1 MNLKKVI
8 DKKDI
13 ESRIIEVALEI
24 NYKFKGMSIAV
35 FYIEKGAKPFFEKL
49 SKYFEFEFES
59 EAIGVKSYEFD
70 KSTDLK
76 WLKKPTLNVKDKVCL
91 LIDDILDTGQTISK
105 VKSYILSL
113 GASNVYICV
122 AIDKKE
128 SRIVNNIEPSFK
140 LFDVDRGFLVGFG
153 MDYNEQYRDLEDIYE
168 IAL

>member
-1 MNLKKVI
+1 MSLKKII

-13 ESRIIEVALEI
+13 ESRIREI
-24 NYKFKGMSIAV
+24 ATKINHKFKGTSIVV

-49 SKYFEFEFES
+49 SKHFEFEFES

-70 KSTDLK
+70 RSTDLK
-76 WLKKPTLNVKDKVCL
+76 WLKKPTLDVKGKVCL

-105 VKSYILSL
+105 VKNYILSL
-113 GASNVYICV
+113 GASDVYICV

-128 SRIVNNIEPSFK
+128 SRIANIEPSFK
-140 LFDVDRGFLVGFG
+140 LFDVERGFLVGFG

-168 IAL
+168 ITL